1 MKKTVVLAVTVLTLS
16 MAGTA
21 VFAAGRGNEFGQ
33 NNSGTRMNCGRNC
46 IYTNCGAGFVDE
58 NGDGTCDN
66 YGNGNCSWR
75 FADENGDGVCDY
87 GCGNYGTG
95 FVDENGDGVC
105 DNYGTY
111 GTYGTSKGTG
121 TGSFI
126 DGDGDG
132 ICDNLENRSA
142 ETQNGRGKHCGW
154 RR

>member
-33 NNSGTRMNCGRNC
+33 NNSVTRMNCGRNC
-46 IYTNCGAGFVDE
+46 IYTNCGA
-58 NGDGTCDN
+58 
-66 YGNGNCSWR
+66 
-75 FADENGDGVCDY
+75 
-87 GCGNYGTG
+87 G

-126 DGDGDG
+126 DG
-132 ICDNLENRSA
+132 
-142 ETQNGRGKHCGW
+142 GR
-154 RR
+154 RRYLRQSRKPFGGNAKRTRKTLRMAQITF

>member
-21 VFAAGRGNEFGQ
+21 VFAVGRGNEFGQ

-58 NGDGTCDN
+58 N
-66 YGNGNCSWR
+66 
-75 FADENGDGVCDY
+75 A
-87 GCGNYGTG
+87 
-95 FVDENGDGVC
+95 DGVC

>member
-66 YGNGNCSWR
+66 YG
-75 FADENGDGVCDY
+75 
-87 GCGNYGTG
+87 
-95 FVDENGDGVC
+95 
-105 DNYGTY
+105 TY
-111 GTYGTSKGTG
+111 GTNKGTG
-121 TGSFI
+121 GFI
-126 DGDGDG
+126 DVDGDG